1 MARIGEINPLLNSN
15 KIDPRTRK
23 YLSPKR
29 VVYTQGDVTG
39 AENLTLDRTNQIS
52 FEVERSCVLNNGAD
66 GQNAGVLVDFGVE
79 FSGGLKLFVWSVNR
93 NTNTS
98 DDSHVNTEEGTL
110 YASVRV
116 RLGESVSEALS
127 PLGHKNT
134 TNDHATRDMIMSVS
148 MLSANETN
156 ESGYRFAYIELLDPN
171 VTMVLKSVTGVFC
184 YRDLDYLGSFEC
196 NDEKLNKIWHTAAYT
211 AHLNMQEY
219 LWDGIKRDRLVWIGD
234 MHTEVQTIFTVFGKQ
249 DMIKDSLDFMRDDTP
264 LGVWMNGIP
273 SYSIWW
279 LMLHHDWYRQT
290 HELDYLMEQKEYMSA
305 IIRKLFDV
313 VDENGVEQIGFKFL
327 DWPTQANPAASHA
340 GMQAMLK
347 IGFEKASDLAH
358 WFGDDKLA
366 DECAAMAKKMGEHSP
381 ECGGAKQA
389 AAFLCLADLADAKK
403 TNDEILSIDGAHG
416 YSTFMGYY
424 ILAVKA
430 AAGDTVG
437 ALRDI
442 REYWGAMLD
451 MGATTFWEDFDL
463 NWTKNAAR
471 IDEIVP
477 EGKID
482 IHGDFGAYCYQ
493 KFRHSLCHGWASGP
507 CPYMTQYVLGIK
519 ALSPDTFEI
528 KPDLADLEWA
538 KGTYPTE
545 KGIISVS
552 VRRAA
557 DGSVECAVDAPE
569 GITIIR

>member
-1 MARIGEINPLLNSN
+1 MVCTKGN
-15 KIDPRTRK
+15 
-23 YLSPKR
+23 
-29 VVYTQGDVTG
+29 VTG
-39 AENLTLDRTNQIS
+39 AENLTLERTNQIS
-52 FEVERSCVLNNGAD
+52 FEVENSCVLNNGAC
-66 GQNAGVLVDFGVE
+66 GENAAVLVDFGIE
-79 FSGGLKLFVWSVNR
+79 FSGSLKLFVWSVNR
-93 NTNTS
+93 SKNGS
-98 DDSHVNTEEGTL
+98 DSHVNAEEGNF
-110 YASVRV
+110 YASIRV

-127 PLGHKNT
+127 PLGNKNT
-134 TNDHATRDMIMSVS
+134 TNDHATRDMVINAAS
-148 MLSANETN
+148 LSANETN

-171 VTMVLKSVTGVFC
+171 VTLVLKATTGVFH

-196 NDEKLNKIWHTAAYT
+196 NDEKLNRIWQTAAYT

-279 LMLHHDWYRQT
+279 LMLHHDWYRLT
-290 HELDYLMEQKEYMSA
+290 HELDYLVEQKEYMTA
-305 IIRKLFDV
+305 IIKKLFDV
-313 VDENGVEQIGFKFL
+313 VDEDGVEKIDFKFL
-327 DWPTQANPAASHA
+327 DWPTQANPEASHA

-347 IGFEKASDLAH
+347 IGFEKAADLAR
-358 WFGDDKLA
+358 WFGDEELSA
-366 DECAAMAKKMGEHSP
+366 SCAAMAEKMGKHSLD
-381 ECGGAKQA
+381 CGGAKQA
-389 AAFLCLADLADAKK
+389 AAFLALAGLADSKK
-403 TNDEILSIDGAHG
+403 TNDEILSVGGAKG

-437 ALRDI
+437 ALNDI

-451 MGATTFWEDFDL
+451 MGATTFWEDFNLDWL
-463 NWTKNAAR
+463 EGSAR

-477 EGKID
+477 EGMRD

-493 KFRHSLCHGWASGP
+493 NFRHSLCHGWASGP

-538 KGTYPTE
+538 RGTYPTE
-545 KGIISVS
+545 KGIISVD
-552 VRRAA
+552 VRR
-557 DGSVECAVDAPE
+557 DENGNVVCNVNAPE
-569 GITIIR
+569 EITVIK